1 MSESDAF
8 HRELFELEVMPSG
21 PAKVAALADLARR
34 TEATGDPGR
43 LRRVRWALLIAAAGT
58 ELGDDRVL
66 PTFAA
71 LLADF
76 DADPDA
82 AAADGSPPDRVL
94 TAYAEVLRYTTRYPS
109 IPRERVESLL
119 DDFARRVDALGGDE
133 ADMYETRLHA
143 RGTLG
148 DLEAVPAMCV
158 AMIRARERAG
168 LPRSWDAEAL
178 AGIYTAQ
185 PERSLA
191 AMRPVI
197 ANQIPGAWMWRSSFL
212 EWSLR
217 PLIWAGEEEEAD
229 RNFAE
234 ADARSGSWLF
244 GDILLAEYASR
255 RLARQPERMGEEDV
269 ERLRTRVRRLLKAAP
284 QMGPSFRGQA
294 YQACGF
300 ACEAL
305 AAQHDE
311 PLRLLLPGEDDSTS
325 PPLRSPSDVVAPL
338 LAEAD
343 LLDEAFAARNGN
355 EYLAVETAGNRAFVF
370 GPGSGIDRVPA
381 PRRERLRALWE
392 AAESSADPLA
402 DASDQVPGD
411 DNGDDYSDEP
421 GDRGPRT

>member
-1 MSESDAF
+1 MTQPDAF
-8 HRELFELEVMPSG
+8 RRELWDLETMDSG
-21 PAKVAALADLARR
+21 AAKVAGLADLVRR
-34 TEATGDPGR
+34 TETAGDPSD
-43 LRRVRWALLIAAAGT
+43 LRSARWALLVAAVGT

-76 DADPDA
+76 DADPEA
-82 AAADGSPPDRVL
+82 AAAHDSPPDRLL

-109 IPRERVESLL
+109 IPRSRIEALL
-119 DDFARRVDALGGDE
+119 DDFARRAEALGGDA

-148 DLEAVPAMCV
+148 DLEAVPVLCV
-158 AMIRARERAG
+158 AMRRAREEAG

-185 PERSLA
+185 PDRALA

-197 ANQIPGAWMWRSSFL
+197 AGAAPGAWLWRSSFL

-234 ADARSGSWLF
+234 ADARSGTWLF
-244 GDILLAEYASR
+244 GDILLAEYAAR
-255 RLARQPERMGEEDV
+255 RLARTPDRMNEGETN
-269 ERLRTRVRRLLKAAP
+269 RLLARLRRLLRAAP

-305 AAQHDE
+305 AAAGRDS
-311 PLRLLLPGEDDSTS
+311 PRVLPLPGDDGE
-325 PPLRSPSDVVAPL
+325 RSPRRRPSAAFPAMLAVAD
-338 LAEAD
+338 E
-343 LLDEAFAARNGN
+343 LDEAFAARNGN
-355 EYLAVETAGNRAFVF
+355 EFLAVESDGNRAFVF
-370 GPGSGIDRVPA
+370 GPGSGIDRVRPE
-381 PRRERLRALWE
+381 RRARLRALWE
-392 AAESSADPLA
+392 EAETSPPA
-402 DASDQVPGD
+402 
-411 DNGDDYSDEP
+411 
-421 GDRGPRT
+421 R

>member
-1 MSESDAF
+1 MAESDADAGSPLDPF
-8 HRELFELEVMPSG
+8 FSELFELEVMPPG
-21 PAKVAALADLARR
+21 AAKVAALADLARR
-34 TEATGDPGR
+34 TEAAGNPGR
-43 LRRVRWALLIAAAGT
+43 LRRARWALLIAAAGT

-82 AAADGSPPDRVL
+82 AAANGSPPDRLL

-109 IPRERVESLL
+109 IPRERVEALL
-119 DDFARRVDALGGDE
+119 DDFARRVEALGGDE

-148 DLEAVPAMCV
+148 DLEAVPALCV
-158 AMIRARERAG
+158 AMKRARAAAD
-168 LPRSWDAEAL
+168 LPPSWDGEAL

-185 PERSLA
+185 PERALA

-197 ANQIPGAWMWRSSFL
+197 ANRVPGAWMWRSSFL

-217 PLIWAGEEEEAD
+217 PLIWAGAEEEAD

-244 GDILLAEYASR
+244 GDILLTEYASR
-255 RLARQPERMGEEDV
+255 RLARTPERMTDEDV
-269 ERLRTRVRRLLKAAP
+269 RRLRTRVRRLLRTAP
-284 QMGPSFRGQA
+284 GMGPSFRGQA

-305 AAQHDE
+305 AAADRDA
-311 PLRLLLPGEDDSTS
+311 PAPLLLPGEELSENPS
-325 PPLRSPSDVVAPL
+325 PRRPSEVVAPL

-343 LLDEAFAARNGN
+343 RLDEAFAARNGN
-355 EYLAVETAGNRAFVF
+355 AYLAVETAGNRAFVF
-370 GPGSGIDRVPA
+370 GPGSGVDRVPT
-381 PRRERLRALWE
+381 PRRDRLRDLWE
-392 AAESSADPLA
+392 EVEASGDPLPR
-402 DASDQVPGD
+402 PGH
-411 DNGDDYSDEP
+411 G
-421 GDRGPRT
+421 G

>member
-1 MSESDAF
+1 MAESDAAAGSPLDPF
-8 HRELFELEVMPSG
+8 LTELFELEMMPPG
-21 PAKVAALADLARR
+21 AAKVAALADLTRR
-34 TEATGDPGR
+34 TEAAGDPGR
-43 LRRVRWALLIAAAGT
+43 VRRARWALLIAAAGT

-82 AAADGSPPDRVL
+82 AAADGSPPDRLL

-109 IPRERVESLL
+109 IPRERVEALL
-119 DDFARRVDALGGDE
+119 DDFARRVETLGGDE

-148 DLEAVPAMCV
+148 NLEAVPALCV
-158 AMIRARERAG
+158 AMKRARAAAG
-168 LPRSWDAEAL
+168 LPPSWDAEAL

-185 PERSLA
+185 PERALA

-197 ANQIPGAWMWRSSFL
+197 ANQVPGAWMWRSSFL

-217 PLIWAGEEEEAD
+217 PLIWAGAEEEAD

-244 GDILLAEYASR
+244 GDILLTEYASR
-255 RLARQPERMGEEDV
+255 RLARTPERMSDEDV
-269 ERLRTRVRRLLKAAP
+269 SRLRTRVRRLLRTAP
-284 QMGPSFRGQA
+284 GMGPSFRGQA

-305 AAQHDE
+305 AAAGRDAPA
-311 PLRLLLPGEDDSTS
+311 PLPLPGEE
-325 PPLRSPSDVVAPL
+325 PPADGPSGNPTGGPPQRRPSEVVAPL

-343 LLDEAFAARNGN
+343 RLDEAFAARNGN

-370 GPGSGIDRVPA
+370 GPGSGVDRVPA
-381 PRRERLRALWE
+381 ARRERLRELWE
-392 AAESSADPLA
+392 QAEASADPRPG
-402 DASDQVPGD
+402 SD
-411 DNGDDYSDEP
+411 
-421 GDRGPRT
+421 R